1 MRRTKAFKNFL
12 KQVKKSDS
20 FIAEQ
25 IKLDFIVQIYQL
37 MREKNIT
44 QKEFARKLNVS
55 EAYISKI
62 LRGDINFTINTM
74 VKLIRALDSHLHIK
88 VTPVYKNVKWFS
100 VIENQNKQKSRG
112 QSCYIP
118 NPEPNNRTIEES
130 NDSIAA

>member
-88 VTPVYKNVKWFS
+88 VTPVYENVKWFS